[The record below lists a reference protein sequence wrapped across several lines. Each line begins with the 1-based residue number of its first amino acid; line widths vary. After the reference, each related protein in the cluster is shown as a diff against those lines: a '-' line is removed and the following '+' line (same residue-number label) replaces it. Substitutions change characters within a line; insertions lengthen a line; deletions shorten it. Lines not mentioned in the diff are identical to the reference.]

1 MSDGKTHLLANVA
14 LSTAT
19 YAGLGE
25 LGNALHQP
33 LSPDLIKAIMTG
45 FLIGSVFITPD
56 LDLRGTRTVVLR
68 AWGPLWVLWYPV
80 LLFSRH
86 RGRSH
91 TYLRGPLFRL
101 AYLVILMLAALYL
114 LTPVLNTGQRQALLH
129 TLLTY
134 VPATLPGYFATQWLH
149 LRMDRIPLTRE
160 RL

>member
-1 MSDGKTHLLANVA
+1 MSDGKTHLLANAA
-14 LSTAT
+14 LSAAT
-19 YAGLGE
+19 YAGLGQLE
-25 LGNALHQP
+25 KTLHQP
-33 LSPDLIKAIMTG
+33 LSPDVIWAIMIG

-101 AYLVILMLAALYL
+101 AYLFILLLAAVSL
-114 LTPVLNTGQRQALLH
+114 LTPALSNDQEQNLLR

-134 VPATLPGYFATQWLH
+134 TPAALPSYFATQWLH

>member
-1 MSDGKTHLLANVA
+1 MSDGKTHLFANTA
-14 LSTAT
+14 LSAVS
-19 YAGLGE
+19 YAGLVQFSQIT
-25 LGNALHQP
+25 HQP
-33 LSPDLIKAIMTG
+33 LPPDLTAAIMTG

-68 AWGPLWVLWYPV
+68 AWGPLWILWYPV

-101 AYLVILMLAALYL
+101 GYLLILLLAALYL
-114 LTPVLNTGQRQALLH
+114 LGPTLSARQQHIILSHLITYTPA
-129 TLLTY
+129 
-134 VPATLPGYFATQWLH
+134 ALPGYFATQWLH
-149 LRMDRIPLTRE
+149 LRMDRIPLTCE